1 METLPILL
9 IASGIL
15 LLIAEIFIPSFG
27 VTGGI
32 GIVAILAGVIMTTNT
47 IAEGV
52 VMFLVILLV
61 AIILMYLAY
70 KFIASRRSPLIQKAQ
85 LNEEILKSDLSLL
98 VGKTGTAITALRP
111 TGKGDFDGLELD
123 VLTKGSFIQKGSN
136 ILIAEVEGKKIFVKG
151 IE

>member
-9 IASGIL
+9 IAIGIL

-27 VTGGI
+27 ITGGI
-32 GIVAILAGVIMTTNT
+32 GIVAILIGVIMTTNT
-47 IAEGV
+47 VAEGV

-70 KFIASRRSPLIQKAQ
+70 KFIASKRSPLIQKAQ
-85 LNEEILKSDLSLL
+85 LNEEILKSDLNEL
-98 VGKTGTAITALRP
+98 VGKTGVALTSLRP
-111 TGKGDFDGLELD
+111 SGKGAFVGLELD
-123 VLTKGSFIQKGSN
+123 VLTKGSFITKGSK
-136 ILIAEVEGKKIFVKG
+136 IIISEMEGKKIFVKS

>member
-98 VGKTGTAITALRP
+98 VGKTGTAVTALRP
-111 TGKGDFDGLELD
+111 TGKGNFDGLELD

-151 IE
+151 LE

>member
-9 IASGIL
+9 IAIGIL

-32 GIVAILAGVIMTTNT
+32 GIVAILAGVVMTTNT

-52 VMFLVILLV
+52 VMFLIILLV

-70 KFIASRRSPLIQKAQ
+70 KFIASRKSPLIQKAQ
-85 LNEEILKSDLSLL
+85 LNEETLKSDLALL
-98 VGKTGTAITALRP
+98 IGRTGTAVTPLRT
-111 TGKGDFDGLELD
+111 TGKGGFDGLELD
-123 VLTKGSFIQKGSN
+123 VLTKGGFVQKGSK
-136 ILIAEVEGKKIFVKG
+136 IVVTEVEGKKIFVKG

>member
-9 IASGIL
+9 IAIGIL

-32 GIVAILAGVIMTTNT
+32 GIVAILAGVVMTTNT

-70 KFIASRRSPLIQKAQ
+70 KFIASRKSPLIQKAQ
-85 LNEEILKSDLSLL
+85 LNEETLKSDLTLL
-98 VGKTGTAITALRP
+98 IGRTGTAVTPLRP
-111 TGKGDFDGLELD
+111 TGKGGFDGLELD
-123 VLTKGSFIQKGSN
+123 VLTKGGFVQKGSK
-136 ILIAEVEGKKIFVKG
+136 IVVTEVEGKKIFVKG

>member
-70 KFIASRRSPLIQKAQ
+70 KFIAAKRSPLIQKAQ

-98 VGKTGTAITALRP
+98 VGKTGIAVTALRP

>member
-98 VGKTGTAITALRP
+98 VGKTGTAVTALRP

-151 IE
+151 LE